1 MEAFDASEIRV
12 VREISA
18 HRGRNHAH
26 RATYASFLQFMG
38 DITDLYEDFLAIYQP
53 PASRK
58 RRRGYSLVRET
69 AEQMSRLVIATGQDT
84 STGGSQ

>member
-1 MEAFDASEIRV
+1 MEAFDASEIRI
-12 VREISA
+12 VREISS
-18 HRGRNHAH
+18 HRGRNRAY

-38 DITDLYEDFLAIYQP
+38 DIADIYEDFLALYEP

-69 AEQMSRLVIATGQDT
+69 AERMSRLVVAAGQT
-84 STGGSQ
+84 PSIQ